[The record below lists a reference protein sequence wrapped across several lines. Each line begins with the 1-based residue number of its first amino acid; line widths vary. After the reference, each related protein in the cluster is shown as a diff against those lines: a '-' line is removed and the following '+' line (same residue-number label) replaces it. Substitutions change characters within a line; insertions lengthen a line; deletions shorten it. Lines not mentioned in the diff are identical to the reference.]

1 MATPP
6 SVDQISKDL
15 IGENLQLWKQLLNY
29 FVSLYTYTFSKFF
42 KILPVSLL
50 VIEDF
55 HCPYTSINIL
65 VHLVKLSLLI
75 FAIILAIEQK
85 TTLSLHYTI
94 LLFSGSQSLLLWNCF
109 APSYWNSND
118 TFWWK
123 TMQNVSRSIAL
134 TRGFSTN
141 YRNKNGLTLTLI
153 LPWILPLDINSSI

>member
-1 MATPP
+1 MT
-6 SVDQISKDL
+6 
-15 IGENLQLWKQLLNY
+15 
-29 FVSLYTYTFSKFF
+29 TTFELFCKSIQHLCSKFH

-65 VHLVKLSLLI
+65 VHLVKLLLI
-75 FAIILAIEQK
+75 TFAIILAIEQK
-85 TTLSLHYTI
+85 TTVSLHYTI

-153 LPWILPLDINSSI
+153 LPWILPLDVVLFRWFTSVAWLVLEF

>member
-1 MATPP
+1 MW
-6 SVDQISKDL
+6 Q
-15 IGENLQLWKQLLNY
+15 QLLNC
-29 FVSLYTYTFSKFF
+29 FVSLYNTYVANF
-42 KILPVSLL
+42 LPVSLL

-55 HCPYTSINIL
+55 HCPYTSTNIL
-65 VHLVKLSLLI
+65 VHLVKLLLI
-75 FAIILAIEQK
+75 TFAIILAIEQK

>member
-1 MATPP
+1 MKKICKWLFRFGT
-6 SVDQISKDL
+6 
-15 IGENLQLWKQLLNY
+15 
-29 FVSLYTYTFSKFF
+29 LYTFIANSYEL
-42 KILPVSLL
+42 LPVSLL

-55 HCPYTSINIL
+55 HCPNTSINFL
-65 VHLVKLSLLI
+65 VHLVELLLMI
-75 FAIILAIEQK
+75 IAIILAIEQR
-85 TTLSLHYTI
+85 TTLIFHYTI
-94 LLFSGSQSLLLWNCF
+94 LLFSGGQSLLLWICF